1 MDLST
6 WIERHAAFT
15 PARVAVRS
23 ERMTLTY
30 EALAG
35 RIRDLARGLKHGLG
49 VGRGDRVAFLGY
61 NHPDFLTLLFACAR
75 LGVMMVPLNW
85 RLATAEN
92 AYILENAGVET
103 LLATVEF
110 AEEAKRLRERVEGL
124 RLVAVDGAGS
134 DMPALEELLA
144 TGGDSGNPHV
154 GPGSPLLVVYTSGT
168 TGRPKGAVLRQEA
181 LLWNALNAAHMHD
194 LTSRD
199 HILTVLPLFHVGG
212 LNIQTTPA
220 LHAGAE
226 ITLLERFD
234 AGRTLAAIDRL
245 RPNLTVLVP
254 ATMRALI
261 EHPAWSTTDI
271 SCLRMV
277 ACGSQVVPR
286 PLLAAFNERGVPAAQ
301 VYGSTETC
309 PIAVY
314 QRAED
319 ALAKPGCTGK
329 VALHAELRLV
339 DREGREVPPGEP
351 GELLV
356 RGPNVMFEYW
366 GDEAATREVLRE
378 GWLHTGDIGYVDAE
392 GDLWIVDRK
401 KDVVISG
408 GENIYPAELE
418 AVLHEHAAIRDAVV
432 VGRADARWGEVPV
445 AVVVRKD
452 ASLTESD
459 VLALFEGRLARF
471 KHPRGVIFM
480 DELPRN
486 AMGKVLR
493 YRLRDWIAV
502 REQRSRRSG

>member
-1 MDLST
+1 MDLSL

-15 PARVAVRS
+15 PARTAIRS
-23 ERMTLTY
+23 ERGTLTY
-30 EALAG
+30 AAFAE
-35 RIRDLARGLKHGLG
+35 RIRDMARGLKHGLG
-49 VGRGDRVAFLGY
+49 VRRGDRVAFLGY

-92 AYILENAGVET
+92 AYILRNAGAET
-103 LLATVEF
+103 LLATAAF
-110 AEEAKRLRERVEGL
+110 AAEASRLGEAVPGL
-124 RLVAVDGAGS
+124 RLVAVDGEAEG
-134 DMPALEELLA
+134 MVALEELFA
-144 TGGDSGNPHV
+144 AEGDAGNPHV
-154 GPGSPLLVVYTSGT
+154 DLECPLLVVYTSDT
-168 TGRPKGAVLRQEA
+168 TGHPKGAVLRQEA
-181 LLWNALNAAHMHD
+181 LFWNALNATHMHD

-199 HILTVLPLFHVGG
+199 HVLTVLPLFHVGG

-226 ITLLERFD
+226 VTLLDRFD
-234 AGRTLAAIDRL
+234 AGRTLEAIARL
-245 RPNLTVLVP
+245 RPSLTVLVP

-261 EHPAWSTTDI
+261 DHPDWETTDI
-271 SCLRMV
+271 SCLRMI

-286 PLLAAFNERGVPAAQ
+286 PLLDAFNRRGVPAAQ

-319 ALAKPGCTGK
+319 ALAKPGSTGK
-329 VALHAELRLV
+329 VALHAELRVV
-339 DREGREVPPGEP
+339 DRDGRQMPPGEP

-366 GDEAATREVLRE
+366 GDEGATREALRE
-378 GWLHTGDIGYVDAE
+378 GWLHTGDIGYLDAD
-392 GDLWIVDRK
+392 GDVWIVDRK

-418 AVLHEHAAIRDAVV
+418 AVLHEHEGIRDAVV
-432 VGRADARWGEVPV
+432 VGRPDARWGEVPV
-445 AVVVRKD
+445 AVVVRAD
-452 ASLTESD
+452 ADLDEGK

-471 KHPRGVIFM
+471 KHPRAVVFM

-486 AMGKVLR
+486 AMGKVLK
-493 YRLRDWIAV
+493 YRVRDWIAV
-502 REQRSRRSG
+502 HERRAREGG

>member
-1 MDLST
+1 MDLSL

-15 PARVAVRS
+15 PTRVAVRS
-23 ERMTLTY
+23 GRHILTY
-30 EALAG
+30 ARFAE

-49 VGRGDRVAFLGY
+49 IGRGDRVAFLGY

-92 AYILENAGVET
+92 AYILRDAGVET
-103 LLATVEF
+103 LLATAEF
-110 AEEAKRLRERVEGL
+110 AEEAGRLREAVGGL
-124 RLVAVDGAGS
+124 GLVAVDGAGAG
-134 DMPALEELLA
+134 MVALDELLA
-144 TGGDSGNPHV
+144 SGGDSGNPHV
-154 GPGSPLLVVYTSGT
+154 GLENPLLVVYTSGT

-181 LLWNALNAAHMHD
+181 LLWNALNATHMHD

-199 HILTVLPLFHVGG
+199 HVLTVLPLFHVGG

-226 ITLLERFD
+226 VTLLDRFD
-234 AGRTLAAIDRL
+234 AGGTLEAVARL
-245 RPNLTVLVP
+245 RPSLTVLVP

-261 EHPAWSTTDI
+261 EHPAWEETDL
-271 SCLRMV
+271 SCLRMI

-286 PLLAAFNERGVPAAQ
+286 PLLEAFNRRGVPAAQ

-319 ALAKPGCTGK
+319 ALAKPGSTGK
-329 VALHAELRLV
+329 AALHAELRLV
-339 DREGREVPPGEP
+339 DREGREVPTGEP

-378 GWLHTGDIGYVDAE
+378 GWLHTGDIGYQDAD
-392 GDLWIVDRK
+392 GDVWIVDRK

-418 AVLHEHAAIRDAVV
+418 AVLHEHPGIRDAVV
-432 VGRADARWGEVPV
+432 VGRADPRWGEVPV
-445 AVVVRKD
+445 AVVVRAD
-452 ASLTESD
+452 SALDEAG

-471 KHPRGVIFM
+471 KHPREVVFM

-486 AMGKVLR
+486 AMGKVLK
-493 YRLRDWIAV
+493 YRVRDWIAV
-502 REQRSRRSG
+502 QERRRDGG